1 MKKYSYWYWYNI
13 LNQDQIKQTN
23 IICEEHHD
31 PLHEDVPATNV
42 AKTAEV
48 KGILWELLK
57 PVLHHVDD
65 LWRERN
71 KFTFGYAL
79 FQTLDI
85 DMWNIN
91 IYDSKNDSE
100 YDFHYDATN
109 DNVSDIKLTGI
120 VNISDEPYEG
130 GEFITFDGNY
140 EQISKIKNPGS
151 SILLS
156 HSILHKVNPVTKGIR
171 KTLSYWLM
179 GPKFI

>member
-1 MKKYSYWYWYNI
+1 MEYGFNYN
-13 LNQDQIKQTN
+13 
-23 IICEEHHD
+23 
-31 PLHEDVPATNV
+31 V
-42 AKTAEV
+42 KTD
-48 KGILWELLK
+48 
-57 PVLHHVDD
+57 H
-65 LWRERN
+65 
-71 KFTFGYAL
+71 
-79 FQTLDI
+79 
-85 DMWNIN
+85 
-91 IYDSKNDSE
+91 
-100 YDFHYDATN
+100 
-109 DNVSDIKLTGI
+109 VSDIKLTGI